1 MNLNGFLLFDL
12 DGLKKLP
19 VTVVNLDSSALGFR
33 IPSRMACGLSGVWNR
48 SFPLAPTGPDKHHK
62 RFHD

>member
-19 VTVVNLDSSALGFR
+19 VSVVNLDSSALGFR
-33 IPSRMACGLSGVWNR
+33 IPSRMACGLSGGLEQKLPAR
-48 SFPLAPTGPDKHHK
+48 SYRSRQTP
-62 RFHD
+62 